1 MKFSQWHNVVFSID
15 FWDAKYLLA
24 CTEYI
29 YQSYKK
35 SANLCPSP
43 SPSLSFLS
51 LSQLSQG
58 LDFSQTLWIFF
69 PCLCR
74 PFFCILWHVVSFPLV
89 VEYSQVSSEAMFGV
103 AVSRFH
109 QYDHTLGTQ
118 KPKTF
123 CSVAHA
129 HQPTSMLSI
138 SVSFLSCWNNFDESN
153 RTYLLISHFKASP
166 INKHTQSCIKSRL
179 TVLNW

>member
-1 MKFSQWHNVVFSID
+1 MKFSQWHNLVFSIN

-35 SANLCPSP
+35 SANLCLSP
-43 SPSLSFLS
+43 SPSLSFLF

-74 PFFCILWHVVSFPLV
+74 PFFCILWHVVSFPLE
-89 VEYSQVSSEAMFGV
+89 VECSQVSSEAMFGV

-123 CSVAHA
+123 CNFAQV

-138 SVSFLSCWNNFDESN
+138 SVFFLAE
-153 RTYLLISHFKASP
+153 TILM
-166 INKHTQSCIKSRL
+166 RL
-179 TVLNW
+179 TELIF